1 MGFLLPF
8 ATNICAG
15 FCRFWEYRMK
25 QEIMLNLMEITDE
38 EKKYLEE
45 QSGVDKSIYT
55 EAKDFTIDSRKLL
68 ERGKLIDIRPS
79 ARFVHFPKHKHNYIE
94 IVYMCSGQTTHIIN
108 SSSKVVLQQGDLLFF
123 NQHTYHEILPAS
135 KTDIAINFI
144 VLPEF
149 FDVAFQ
155 MIEKD
160 NVIGK
165 FLVSTLCQEESEG
178 EYLYFNAASIIPV
191 QNLLEN
197 MVWSIMNKQNY
208 NNQINQYTMGL
219 LFMQLLN
226 RADLIDSG
234 NIDQYENRLVFTAL
248 KYIEDHYRNG
258 TLTDL
263 AAQLNQSVY
272 KLSRLI
278 QAATGVNFKELLQ
291 QKRLAKSVQL
301 LNGTNLSV
309 SDIIAAVGYDNT
321 SYFYRIFRQTY
332 GVSPKEYRHR

>member
-1 MGFLLPF
+1 
-8 ATNICAG
+8 
-15 FCRFWEYRMK
+15 
-25 QEIMLNLMEITDE
+25 
-38 EKKYLEE
+38 
-45 QSGVDKSIYT
+45 
-55 EAKDFTIDSRKLL
+55 
-68 ERGKLIDIRPS
+68 
-79 ARFVHFPKHKHNYIE
+79 
-94 IVYMCSGQTTHIIN
+94 MCSGQTTHIVN
-108 SSSKVVLQQGDLLFF
+108 STSKVVLQQGDLLFF
-123 NQHTYHEILPAS
+123 NQHTFHEILPAS
-135 KTDIAINFI
+135 LNDIAINFI

-178 EYLYFNAASIIPV
+178 QYLYFNAAEIIPV

-197 MVWSIMNKQNY
+197 MVWSIINRQNN

-234 NIDQYENRLVFTAL
+234 NIDQYENRLVFVTL
-248 KYIEDHYRNG
+248 KYIEDHYKDG

-278 QAATGVNFKELLQ
+278 QTATGDSFKGLLQ
-291 QKRLAKSVQL
+291 QKRLNKSVQL
-301 LNGTNLSV
+301 LTETNLAV
-309 SDIIAAVGYDNT
+309 SDIINAVGYDNT
-321 SYFYRIFRQTY
+321 SYFYRLFRQAY
-332 GVSPKEYRHR
+332 GVSPKEYRQR

>member
-1 MGFLLPF
+1 M
-8 ATNICAG
+8 N
-15 FCRFWEYRMK
+15 
-25 QEIMLNLMEITDE
+25 QEIMHKLMRITDE
-38 EKKYLEE
+38 EQIILER
-45 QSGVDKSIYT
+45 QAVDKSIYT
-55 EAKDFTIDSRKLL
+55 EAKDFTVDSRKLL
-68 ERGKLIDIRPS
+68 KKGKLIDIRPS
-79 ARFVHFPKHKHNYIE
+79 ARFVHFPKHRHNYIE

-108 SSSKVVLQQGDLLFF
+108 SSSKVVLQEGDLLFF
-123 NQHTYHEILPAS
+123 NQHTFHEILPA
-135 KTDIAINFI
+135 TINDIAVNFI

-178 EYLYFNAASIIPV
+178 QYLYFNVASVIPV

-197 MVWSIMNKQNY
+197 MVWSIMNKQSN
-208 NNQINQYTMGL
+208 NNQVNQYTMGV

-234 NIDQYENRLVFTAL
+234 NIDRYENRLVFTTL
-248 KYIEDHYRNG
+248 KYIEDHYRDG

-263 AAQLNQSVY
+263 ALQQNQSVY

-278 QAATGVNFKELLQ
+278 QAATGDSFKSLLQ
-291 QKRLAKSVQL
+291 QKRLNKAVQL
-301 LNGTNLSV
+301 LNDTNLSV
-309 SDIIAAVGYDNT
+309 SDIISAVGYDNT
-321 SYFYRIFRQTY
+321 SYFYRIFREAY
-332 GVSPKEYRHR
+332 GVSPKEYRKH

>member
-8 ATNICAG
+8 AVNICAG

-135 KTDIAINFI
+135 KNDIAINFI

>member
-1 MGFLLPF
+1 LK
-8 ATNICAG
+8 NYAG
-15 FCRFWEYRMK
+15 DENMNK
-25 QEIMLNLMEITDE
+25 EIMQKLMRITDE
-38 EKKYLEE
+38 EQKILQE
-45 QSGVDKSIYT
+45 QNGVDKSIYT
-55 EAKDFTIDSRKLL
+55 EAKDFTVDSRKLL
-68 ERGKLIDIRPS
+68 KKGKLIDIRPS
-79 ARFVHFPKHKHNYIE
+79 ARFVHFPKHRHNYIE
-94 IVYMCSGQTTHIIN
+94 IVFMCSGQTTHIVN
-108 SSSKVVLQQGDLLFF
+108 STSKVVLQQGDLLFF
-123 NQHTYHEILPAS
+123 NQHTFHEILPAS
-135 KTDIAINFI
+135 LNDIAINFI

-178 EYLYFNAASIIPV
+178 QYLYFNAAEIIPV

-197 MVWSIMNKQNY
+197 MVWSIINRQNN

-234 NIDQYENRLVFTAL
+234 NIDQYENRLVFVTL
-248 KYIEDHYRNG
+248 KYIEDHYKDG

-278 QAATGVNFKELLQ
+278 QTATGDSFKGLLQ
-291 QKRLAKSVQL
+291 QKRLNKSVQL
-301 LNGTNLSV
+301 LTETNLAV
-309 SDIIAAVGYDNT
+309 SDIINAVGYDNT
-321 SYFYRIFRQTY
+321 SYFYRLFRQAY
-332 GVSPKEYRHR
+332 GVSPKEYRQR